1 MILSNREEERGNHM
15 VSKAISE
22 IKTHL
27 CFKANVD
34 FNKIDLYKKCLEV
47 KYLCNV
53 GLPGKF

>member
-1 MILSNREEERGNHM
+1 M